1 MIDEKIY
8 RLMIILI
15 ELKSSINVKNYHDSV
30 LKNIEGKFADGM
42 SRMYILLTLNNHLN
56 PIQGY
61 HQETIYIDFQGI
73 LFYLKSNLIDNN
85 SQLYS
90 ILNNQTDLLT
100 FRTLLREQDKIKIK
114 HLKVTNQMTISL
126 ETLLSK

>member
-1 MIDEKIY
+1 
-8 RLMIILI
+8 MIILI

-61 HQETIYIDFQGI
+61 HQETISIDFQGI

-100 FRTLLREQDKIKIK
+100 CRTLLREQDKIKIK